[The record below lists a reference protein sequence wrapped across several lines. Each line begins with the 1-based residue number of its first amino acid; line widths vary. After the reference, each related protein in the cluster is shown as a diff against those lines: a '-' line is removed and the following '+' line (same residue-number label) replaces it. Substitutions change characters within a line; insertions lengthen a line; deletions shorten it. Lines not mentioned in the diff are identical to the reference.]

1 MGETRSRRRT
11 LVGGLVVLAM
21 IGGVTVAGIWALQ
34 RRLVF
39 FPDASSPGSA
49 TQVHP
54 SARDVT
60 LRTEDGLDLAAW
72 LVPARPDADRGWAV
86 LLLPGNGGN
95 RAGRA
100 GLAGLLSRAGLTV
113 LLVDYRGYGGN
124 PGSPSEEGLARDA
137 DAAVATLEQE
147 GFPAERTV
155 YLGESLGTGVA
166 AALATRHPPAGL
178 VLRSPF
184 TELADVGAHHYPW
197 LPVRHLLRDRFPV
210 AEHVHR
216 SDVPV
221 VVIHGTADE
230 VVPSELSAEVA
241 AQARRLVEEKVLP
254 GVGHNDGPMFG
265 REVSGAVVDLVD
277 HLEEK

>member
-1 MGETRSRRRT
+1 M
-11 LVGGLVVLAM
+11 VGM
-21 IGGVTVAGIWALQ
+21 WALQ

-39 FPDASSPGSA
+39 FPDAASPGSA
-49 TQVHP
+49 TQVDP

-60 LRTEDGLDLAAW
+60 MRTEDGLDLEAW
-72 LVPARPDADRGWAV
+72 HAPARPEADRGWAV

-95 RAGRA
+95 REGRA
-100 GLAGLLSRAGLTV
+100 GLARLLSRAGLTV

-137 DAAVATLEQE
+137 DAAVSLLEDE
-147 GFPAERTV
+147 GFAAERTV

-166 AALATRHPPAGL
+166 AALSTRHPPAGL

-197 LPVRHLLRDRFPV
+197 LPVRLLLRDRFPV
-210 AEHVHR
+210 LDHVRR

-221 VVIHGTADE
+221 VVIHGTADDI
-230 VVPSELSAEVA
+230 VPSSLSAQVA
-241 AQARRLVEEKVLP
+241 AGARRLVQEKVLS
-254 GVGHNDGPMFG
+254 GVGHNDAPMFG
-265 REVSGAVVDLVD
+265 AEVSDAVVDLVD
-277 HLEEK
+277 HLEAK